1 LLLFQI
7 LRNQNK
13 LIIIHKLSAK
23 LIIIL
28 FFSFKCNYSKLNRS
42 TARKTMKNK
51 TMLAIVLAPTTKFKI
66 KVIKIG
72 INIIFNLFIFSIIL
86 LPVLG

>member
-1 LLLFQI
+1 MLLFQI

-28 FFSFKCNYSKLNRS
+28 FLSFKCNYSKLNSS
-42 TARKTMKNK
+42 TARKKMKNK

-66 KVIKIG
+66 KVIEIG